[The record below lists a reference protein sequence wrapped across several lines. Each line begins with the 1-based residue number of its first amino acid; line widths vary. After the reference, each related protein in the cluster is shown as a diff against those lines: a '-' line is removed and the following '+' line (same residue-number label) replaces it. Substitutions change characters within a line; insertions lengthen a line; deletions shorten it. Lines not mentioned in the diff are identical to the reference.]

1 MSYQDLQDKGFDLT
15 NLIIRQVS
23 EADLPAL
30 EWDGEYKKYR
40 RMYANLY
47 QDYLAGKTLLWVV
60 ELPHGEIIGQT
71 FILLNGGDK
80 DTADGR
86 HRAYLFALRVKRNYQ
101 NLGVGSRLLQFV
113 EKDLRSRGFSIITLN
128 VAKENKSALRLYQ
141 RQGYQITGPRSGIW
155 SYLDHEGNIQ
165 HVNEPAWRMVKRIS
179 EPD

>member
-1 MSYQDLQDKGFDLT
+1 MSNKDVQDKDFNLT
-15 NLIIRQVS
+15 NLIFRPVT

-47 QDYLAGKTLLWVV
+47 QDYLAGKTLLWLV

-80 DTADGR
+80 DTADGS
-86 HRAYLFALRVKRNYQ
+86 HRAYLFALRVKRHYQ

-113 EKDLRSRGFSIITLN
+113 ENDLRRLGFSIITLN
-128 VAKENKSALRLYQ
+128 VAKENINALRLYQ

-155 SYLDHEGNIQ
+155 SYLDHEGDLQ
-165 HVNEPAWRMVKRIS
+165 HVNESAWRMEKRFS
-179 EPD
+179 EQD